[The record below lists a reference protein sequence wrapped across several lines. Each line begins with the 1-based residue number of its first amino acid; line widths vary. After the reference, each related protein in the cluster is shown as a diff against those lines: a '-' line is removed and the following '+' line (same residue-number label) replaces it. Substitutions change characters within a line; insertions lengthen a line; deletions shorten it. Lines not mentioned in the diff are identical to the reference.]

1 MLQHV
6 LGMKF
11 ARNFAAPGPVIISAR
26 VLHRMKKVTLIKIK
40 WKVLTTMT
48 NCRLSADLVPLIEE
62 SLPPADEDDLSVS
75 LVIPNTNAPPRTN
88 PTTKKQI
95 FTTVGFISHSSH
107 TKSGQSYWELL
118 HNSCFVISLNAEKP
132 NFVWR

>member
-6 LGMKF
+6 LGIKF
-11 ARNFAAPGPVIISAR
+11 AGNFAAPGSVIISAS
-26 VLHRMKKVTLIKIK
+26 LLYRMKKVTWIKIK
-40 WKVLTTMT
+40 WKVLTIMT

-62 SLPPADEDDLSVS
+62 SLPPDDEDDLSVS
-75 LVIPNTNAPPRTN
+75 LVIPNTTAPPRTN

-95 FTTVGFISHSSH
+95 FTTVGFISHRSH
-107 TKSGQSYWELL
+107 SKSGQSYWELL
-118 HNSCFVISLNAEKP
+118 HNSCVVISFNAEKH